1 MAPAD
6 SPADLEALVARL
18 AATEREDERRQILA
32 MVQGPPEA
40 VRRVAERLKE
50 EADRALY
57 QDAQLSL
64 RWSRDIITL
73 GTLAAVPTA
82 IALGQVAEAF
92 IYYWQGQHRD
102 SLRLYDE
109 ASALFRDHGDAVGWA
124 RAQIG
129 RTVPCMALA
138 RFDEALE
145 RAEEARPILE
155 QAGETLRVASLDTN
169 LALLLERMNRPAEAL
184 AYSERALAA
193 YRHSDA
199 TGYALHTLGNHA
211 LLLWRNG
218 RVREALAAHQEARQ
232 GYVALGATADAV
244 REDLNMGAAYLALG
258 RYAEASSS
266 LLGAR
271 RDMQRLGSP
280 YPAAVAGL
288 YLVQCYV
295 SVGRF
300 RHALELTPALI
311 EEFVGCEEAVGEG
324 QCLVLQALAQ
334 AGLRAHS
341 AALDS
346 LDRAASLL
354 SRCDGFEVHRASL
367 DVSRAQLLLERG
379 SAAEACALLEHTVPA
394 LQHAGLRIEAAAA
407 RLAWGQ
413 ALLDGDR
420 SAEIQSAVS
429 DVLALATE
437 ERLDGL
443 AAMAWHLRG
452 RAQVR
457 AGDQQGAQGALATA
471 VRYLDRVKRRVAWD
485 DRATF
490 GDRTGGICAD
500 AMDLALRLEQ
510 PALALFYAERAK
522 AGALADHLRG
532 RIDVRPRARDERS
545 QALVGELEEL
555 RERQAWLT
563 APNSVASGE
572 HEGLAAAVRWAAT
585 PAVPAQA
592 REEVE
597 RIERRIM
604 EIWRELQARHP
615 AYRGEAAALDLAGVE
630 DDAAPDDTSD
640 EIALNWVSRVYTAI
654 GSDDTVALLE
664 YAEAGDDLVVY
675 VLRAGEVHARRLD
688 GAMARVQ
695 RLVHLLRLNV
705 ERCAL
710 SVAEAGRVPRALA
723 GNARGLLSQLHAVLL
738 APILPLLDGCARL
751 VIVPHGSGH
760 HVPFHALFDGR
771 RYLVET
777 MEVSY
782 VPCAGL
788 IEHFEG
794 SQRLLSTMRTGTG
807 HEALVLTCSNSGVLS
822 QVEAEGRAVG
832 AALGGRMLHE
842 QRATL
847 GALRAHAGDCNVLHI
862 AAHARFRPDEPL
874 FSSLTLSDG
883 QLTALDVFDLEL
895 TCSLA
900 TLSACETALGHVG
913 AGDELMGLSRA
924 FLYAGAPSLLLTLWK
939 VEDRSTAALME
950 AFYGAL
956 CRGAGKAAAL
966 RQAQLSLL
974 HNDLAGGGD
983 WSAPFFWAPFTLIG
997 HAGPL
1002 SNVQ

>member
-1 MAPAD
+1 MALAA
-6 SPADLEALVARL
+6 SPTDLEALVARL
-18 AATEREDERRQILA
+18 AAAEHEDERRQILA
-32 MVQGPPEA
+32 TAQGPQKA

-73 GTLAAVPTA
+73 GKLSDAPTA
-82 IALGQVAEAF
+82 VALGQMAEAF
-92 IYYWQGQHRD
+92 TLYWQGQYAE

-109 ASALFRDHGDAVGWA
+109 ASALFRDHDDAVGWA

-129 RTVPCMALA
+129 RTAPCMALA
-138 RFDEALE
+138 RFEEALE
-145 RAEEARPILE
+145 RAEEARAILE
-155 QAGETLRVASLDTN
+155 RAGETLRLASLDTN
-169 LALLLERMNRPAEAL
+169 LALLLELMDRPAEAL

-193 YRHSDA
+193 YRQSDA
-199 TGYALHTLGNHA
+199 TVYRVHTLSNHA

-232 GYVALGATADAV
+232 GYVALGAMADAA
-244 REDLNMGAAYLALG
+244 REDVIIGAVYVVLG
-258 RYAEASSS
+258 RYAEAISA

-271 RDMQRLGSP
+271 RDLMRLGQP
-280 YPAAVAGL
+280 HTVALAGL

-300 RHALELTPALI
+300 RDALEITPSLV
-311 EEFVGCEEAVGEG
+311 EEFERCEQVVRAG
-324 QCLVLQALAQ
+324 QSLVWQALAQ
-334 AGLRAHS
+334 AGLHVHD
-341 AALDS
+341 AALGS
-346 LDRAASLL
+346 LDRAARVL
-354 SRCDGFEVHRASL
+354 SACDGLEAHRASL
-367 DVSRAQLLLERG
+367 DVSRAQLLLEHG
-379 SAAEACALLEHTVPA
+379 SVADARALLESAIPV
-394 LQHAGLRIEAAAA
+394 LQGAGLRIEAAAA
-407 RLAWGQ
+407 RLTLGQ
-413 ALLDGDR
+413 SLLDGDLD
-420 SAEIQSAVS
+420 AQVHTVVNA
-429 DVLALATE
+429 VLALATE

-452 RAQVR
+452 RAQER
-457 AGDQQGAQGALATA
+457 AGDHQGAQGSLATA
-471 VRYLDRVKRRVAWD
+471 TRYLDRVKRRVTWD

-490 GDRTGGICAD
+490 GDRTGAIYAD

-510 PALALFYAERAK
+510 PTLALFYAERAK
-522 AGALADHLRG
+522 AGALADHLRA
-532 RIDVRPRARDERS
+532 RIDVRPRARDDRS
-545 QALVGELEEL
+545 QALVRELEEL
-555 RERQAWLT
+555 RERQAWL
-563 APNSVASGE
+563 AAGPVASGE
-572 HEGLAAAVRWAAT
+572 REGLAAAVRWAAT

-592 REEVE
+592 RGEVE
-597 RIERRIM
+597 RIERRTV

-615 AYRGEAAALDLAGVE
+615 AYRGEAAALDPTGIE
-630 DDAAPDDTSD
+630 DNATLEDTDD
-640 EIALNWVSRVYTAI
+640 EIALRWVSKVHTAI
-654 GSDDTVALLE
+654 GRDATAALLE
-664 YAEAGDDLVVY
+664 YAGAGDDLVAY
-675 VLRAGEVHARRLD
+675 ILRAGEVRAIRLD
-688 GAMARVQ
+688 GAMVDVQ

-710 SVAEAGRVPRALA
+710 SVAEAGRIPRALS
-723 GNARGLLSQLHAVLL
+723 GNARGLLSQLHTVLL
-738 APILPLLDGCARL
+738 APVLPLLDGSTRL
-751 VIVPHGSGH
+751 VVVPHGAGH

-771 RYLVET
+771 HYLAET

-794 SQRLLSTMRTGTG
+794 RQRLLSSLRAGMA
-807 HEALVLTCSNSGVLS
+807 HEALVLTCSNSGALS

-832 AALGGRMLHE
+832 AAMGGRVLHE
-842 QRATL
+842 QQATL
-847 GALRAHAGDCNVLHI
+847 GVLRAQAGEYAVLHI

-874 FSSLTLSDG
+874 FSSLTLCDG

-939 VEDRSTAALME
+939 VEDRATAALME
-950 AFYGAL
+950 AFYRAL

-966 RQAQLSLL
+966 RQAQLALL
-974 HNDLAGGGD
+974 HNDVEGGGD
-983 WSAPFFWAPFTLIG
+983 WNAPFFWAPFTLIG
-997 HAGPL
+997 HAGSL
-1002 SNVQ
+1002 ASAR